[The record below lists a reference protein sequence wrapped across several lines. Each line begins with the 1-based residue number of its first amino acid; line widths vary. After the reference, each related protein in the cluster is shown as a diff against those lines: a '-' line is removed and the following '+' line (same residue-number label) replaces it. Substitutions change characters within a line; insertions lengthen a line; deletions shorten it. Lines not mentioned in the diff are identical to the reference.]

1 MPWRRS
7 ARQGCITRF
16 RPIEA
21 EASMTNVLDQRR
33 QVVGLGFVA
42 PTILVIAV
50 ILVYPILQ
58 SFVLSFGQSSMDGS
72 EAYRFVGLQHY
83 ATLLQTERFWN
94 ALRVTLIF
102 TALSIPLELVLGIA
116 LALLMNEHF
125 RGKGLARLA
134 VLFPWALPTALNTLM
149 WRWMYN
155 TDYGLFNAVALQTG
169 LAERPIN
176 WLGDETLA
184 MLSMVVVSVWK
195 TSSFMALII
204 LAGLQTIPRD
214 LYEAGRMDGMSR
226 WQEFHQ
232 ITLPLLTG
240 PILVALVIRSM
251 DALRTFDLPFNLT
264 DGGPVTATE
273 SLSLYAYKVIF
284 DFIDFNLGAA
294 VVVIQFL
301 VIFVLSL
308 VYIFV
313 LRTRG

>member
-1 MPWRRS
+1 
-7 ARQGCITRF
+7 
-16 RPIEA
+16 
-21 EASMTNVLDQRR
+21 MTNVLDQRR
-33 QVVGLGFVA
+33 QAVGLGFIA

-72 EAYRFVGLQHY
+72 ETYRFVGLQHY

-102 TALSIPLELVLGIA
+102 TVLSIPLELVLGIA
-116 LALLMNEHF
+116 LAILMNEHF
-125 RGKGLARLA
+125 HGKGLARLA

-169 LAERPIN
+169 VVDRPIN

-204 LAGLQTIPRD
+204 LAGLQSIPRD

-273 SLSLYAYKVIF
+273 TLSLYAYKVIF

-301 VIFVLSL
+301 VIFALSL

-313 LRTRG
+313 LRTKG